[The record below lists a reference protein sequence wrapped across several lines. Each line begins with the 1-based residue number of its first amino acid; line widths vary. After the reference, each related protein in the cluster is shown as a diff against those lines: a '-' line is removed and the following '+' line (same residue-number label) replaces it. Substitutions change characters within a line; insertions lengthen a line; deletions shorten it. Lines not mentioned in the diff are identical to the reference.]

1 MKFISSAVAVLLL
14 ASQAMG
20 SELYCPVSAKVN
32 TTIAGQ
38 DGYFIR
44 YNEEKLSQSQFAVI
58 VRDRGDVGTE
68 VGRCSFVST
77 EGRVTCDFYPVDFVS
92 RDTAT
97 GHRKYYYL
105 RGQFDVQV
113 FETGDFV
120 ENNGRGSIA
129 TGRCEE
135 RY

>member
-1 MKFISSAVAVLLL
+1 MRNILGLAIAVFCAN
-14 ASQAMG
+14 QAMG
-20 SELYCPVSAKVN
+20 SELFCPVSAKVD
-32 TTIAGQ
+32 TTRWGQ

-44 YNEEKLSQSQFAVI
+44 YTEEQLRQLQFAVI
-58 VRDRGDVGTE
+58 VRDRGDDGTE
-68 VGRCSFVST
+68 VGRCSFIST
-77 EGRVTCDFYPVDFVS
+77 EGRVTCDFYKIDFVS
-92 RDTAT
+92 RDSAT

-113 FETGDFV
+113 FGSGDFV